1 MHTQL
6 TSKLFCVCVWEREFE
21 FTIDTVI
28 MFALYDVKITLLLP
42 IIHFNLP
49 AKSIIANI
57 ISIESAP
64 NTHTRPRSGLSMSG
78 VSAHLKTKNSLNFID
93 FD

>member
-1 MHTQL
+1 MCV
-6 TSKLFCVCVWEREFE
+6 LFD

-28 MFALYDVKITLLLP
+28 TAFALYDVKISLLLP

-49 AKSIIANI
+49 TKSIIANI

-64 NTHTRPRSGLSMSG
+64 NKPAAVYSERQYVRVHAFLARLCLGSRT
-78 VSAHLKTKNSLNFID
+78 
-93 FD
+93 